1 MTITQIECFVEA
13 AKKGSFSKAAAE
25 IYISQQTM
33 SRQIKALEEELN
45 FSLFHRFSTG
55 VTLTEQGKL
64 LFELWKEF
72 VVENRSTIDK
82 ARDMY
87 HGEDKRLRV
96 GIYDFGHQKEKVS
109 ETLLRFNE
117 KHPDLELEYDFSTM
131 RDMFER
137 MQMGKLDMMIT
148 YATEVDKDP
157 AYKTVYLDERFQQV
171 GIAVSKSNRLAQ
183 KKNVALKDVVKEPI
197 GVLKSELSTDL
208 RLRIEWLFQ
217 QNGITKPL
225 IFKEYGS
232 IYSLQT
238 ALATDKCI
246 TIMYP
251 YVIEGIEN
259 KVHFYPVDALGTD
272 SRIVIAF
279 LDEKFQTKAK
289 NIALE
294 FEQH

>member
-33 SRQIKALEEELN
+33 SRQIKALEDELN
-45 FSLFHRFSTG
+45 FPLFYRYSNG
-55 VTLTEQGKL
+55 VALTEQGKL
-64 LFELWKEF
+64 LFDLWKDF

-82 ARDMY
+82 ARDTY
-87 HGEDKRLRV
+87 HGEEKRLRI
-96 GIYDFGHQKEKVS
+96 GIYDFGHQKEKIS
-109 ETLLRFNE
+109 EAMLRFNE
-117 KHPDLELEYDFSTM
+117 KYPDLELEYDFGIM
-131 RDMFER
+131 KDMFAR
-137 MQMGKLDMMIT
+137 LHSGQLDMMIT

-157 AYKTVYLDERFQQV
+157 VYKTVYLDERFQQV
-171 GIAVSKSNRLAQ
+171 GIVVSKNNSLSG
-183 KKNVALKDVVKEPI
+183 KKVVELKDVIKEPI
-197 GVLKSELSTDL
+197 GVLKSDLSIDL
-208 RLRIEWLFQ
+208 KHRIEWLFQ
-217 QNGITKPL
+217 QYGITKPL
-225 IFKEYGS
+225 AFKEYGS

-251 YVIEGIEN
+251 YVVEGIEE
-259 KVHFYPVDALGTD
+259 KVQFYPVDAKGTD

-294 FEQH
+294 FDR